1 MKRTNESLIAFSNRV
16 FGLHVS
22 EELAAMRDAFCPS
35 KHFYHCSNTCPIY
48 NTYLITGLS
57 CNQALDRYPD
67 VCVQLIEKGVMK

>member
-35 KHFYHCSNTCPIY
+35 KHYYHCSNTCPIY
-48 NTYLITGLS
+48 NTYLIIML
-57 CNQALDRYPD
+57 
-67 VCVQLIEKGVMK
+67 